1 MKKSFIS
8 FWVSFLIIIIMGK
21 NTILASNEWEL
32 PVIGEQIKVG
42 LGGIAATNGK
52 NAVADTRCR
61 TGYYDI
67 NKNTVKITPTSRVK
81 YGVFYYD
88 NNRSYKGW
96 SSWQTSGEYKIAAGT
111 RYIRVIMGY
120 SSDTKLDNKAIINL
134 SQMIEVTEAEKQDKL
149 ELGGIAAT
157 NGKNAVADTR
167 CRTGYYDINENTV
180 KITPVPGVKYGVFY
194 YDNNRCYK
202 GWSSWQT
209 SGEYKIAAGTR
220 YIRVIMGYS
229 SDTKLDNKAII
240 NLSQMIEVTE
250 AEKQDKLE
258 LGGIAATNGK
268 NAVADTR
275 CRTGY
280 YDINENTVKITPV
293 PGVKYGVFYYDN
305 NRCYKGWSSWQ
316 TSGEYKIAAG
326 TRYIR
331 VIMGYS
337 SDAKLDNAS
346 MNELVGKIEVSV
358 N

>member
-134 SQMIEVTEAEKQDKL
+134 SQMIEVTEAL
-149 ELGGIAAT
+149 I
-157 NGKNAVADTR
+157 
-167 CRTGYYDINENTV
+167 
-180 KITPVPGVKYGVFY
+180 KI
-194 YDNNRCYK
+194 
-202 GWSSWQT
+202 
-209 SGEYKIAAGTR
+209 
-220 YIRVIMGYS
+220 
-229 SDTKLDNKAII
+229 
-240 NLSQMIEVTE
+240 
-250 AEKQDKLE
+250 
-258 LGGIAATNGK
+258 
-268 NAVADTR
+268 
-275 CRTGY
+275 
-280 YDINENTVKITPV
+280 
-293 PGVKYGVFYYDN
+293 
-305 NRCYKGWSSWQ
+305 
-316 TSGEYKIAAG
+316 
-326 TRYIR
+326 
-331 VIMGYS
+331 
-337 SDAKLDNAS
+337 
-346 MNELVGKIEVSV
+346 
-358 N
+358 